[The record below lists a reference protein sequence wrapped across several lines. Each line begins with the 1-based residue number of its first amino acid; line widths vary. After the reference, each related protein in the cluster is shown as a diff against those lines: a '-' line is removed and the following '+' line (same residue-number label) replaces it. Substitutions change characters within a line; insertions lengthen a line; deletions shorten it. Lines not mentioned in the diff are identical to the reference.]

1 MGPIFVRITKG
12 VVFACPFEAE
22 LLASFLGERMRI
34 EIRPAL
40 AAKFFKV
47 CKFLLPAFFVCVMS
61 ASVLG
66 AQTVDEVIAK
76 NIQARGGLEKLKAVK
91 SLRTTVKF
99 SDGSFRADLR
109 QENKRPGKVREEFI
123 VQGMAQIQAYDG
135 KTGWQISPFSGR
147 RDPDLLSQDDM
158 KSLIVDGDIDGPLV
172 DYKEKGHK
180 AELVG
185 HDSME
190 GTDCFKI
197 KLRMKNGDVRY
208 YYLDTDSYL
217 ELKVEV
223 QTTIRGALQESEL
236 YYGDYE
242 QVNGIYYPL
251 AVEQAQKGSS
261 SRQQFSVEKIEQN
274 VDLDDSLFAMP
285 AAKTETKKPSA
296 GN

>member
-1 MGPIFVRITKG
+1 
-12 VVFACPFEAE
+12 
-22 LLASFLGERMRI
+22 
-34 EIRPAL
+34 
-40 AAKFFKV
+40 
-47 CKFLLPAFFVCVMS
+47 
-61 ASVLG
+61 
-66 AQTVDEVIAK
+66 
-76 NIQARGGLEKLKAVK
+76 
-91 SLRTTVKF
+91 
-99 SDGSFRADLR
+99 
-109 QENKRPGKVREEFI
+109 
-123 VQGMAQIQAYDG
+123 
-135 KTGWQISPFSGR
+135 
-147 RDPDLLSQDDM
+147 M

-251 AVEQAQKGSS
+251 AVEQAQTGSS

-274 VDLDDSLFAMP
+274 VDLDDSLFAMR